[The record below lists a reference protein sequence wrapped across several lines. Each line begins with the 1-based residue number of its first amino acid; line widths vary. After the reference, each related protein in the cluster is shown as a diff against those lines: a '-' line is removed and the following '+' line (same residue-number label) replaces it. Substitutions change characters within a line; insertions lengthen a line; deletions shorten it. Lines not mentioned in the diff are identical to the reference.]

1 MKSLVI
7 YLTVFFI
14 VASFIRAQLG
24 IHDKSD
30 RFFKL
35 PGLEEKLKQNKS
47 KANPKFIDNKNRYV
61 KLLKKPEPIVKLASL
76 FDTKLKPIEYKYLKY
91 GFKKALSKKW
101 YSTNP
106 RGARFTLN
114 VKVDKNILDT
124 KKYVTMENGKRFFK
138 IYKKCKLKIYYKL
151 YSDSGKLILKSTIPY
166 NVIVK
171 AGSHWDFLESERLAK
186 KKLFTQIG
194 IKLANELNRRYNYIM
209 HSLKSR
215 K

>member
-7 YLTVFFI
+7 YLTSFFI
-14 VASFIRAQLG
+14 IASFIRAQLG
-24 IHDKSD
+24 IHDKND

-35 PGLEEKLKQNKS
+35 PGLEEKLKS
-47 KANPKFIDNKNRYV
+47 KDKNSSKVAKAQIRQV
-61 KLLKKPEPIVKLASL
+61 KLLKKPEPIIKFASL

-101 YSTNP
+101 YSTNA
-106 RGARFTLN
+106 RGVRFTLN
-114 VKVDKNILDT
+114 VKIDKKILDT
-124 KKYVTMENGKRFFK
+124 QKFVTLKDGKRFYK
-138 IYKKCKLKIYYKL
+138 IYQKCKIKIYYKL
-151 YSDSGKLILKSTIPY
+151 FSDNGKLVLKSTIPY

-194 IKLANELNRRYNYIM
+194 IKLANDLNRRYNYIM

>member
-7 YLTVFFI
+7 YLTSFFI
-14 VASFIRAQLG
+14 IASFIRAQLG
-24 IHDKSD
+24 IHDKND

-35 PGLEEKLKQNKS
+35 PGLEEKLKNRDKNSSKVKVVKS
-47 KANPKFIDNKNRYV
+47 QV
-61 KLLKKPEPIVKLASL
+61 KQLKVLKKPEPIIKFASL

-106 RGARFTLN
+106 RSKQFTLN
-114 VKVDKNILDT
+114 VKVDKKILDT
-124 KKYVTMENGKRFFK
+124 QKFVTLKDGKRFFK
-138 IYKKCKLKIYYKL
+138 IYQKCKIKIYYKL
-151 YSDSGKLILKSTIPY
+151 FSDNGKLVLKSTIPY

-171 AGSHWDFLESERLAK
+171 AGSHWDYLESERLAK

-209 HSLKSR
+209 HSSK
-215 K
+215 